1 MTRAI
6 SLFWLDVKLKLK
18 RGWAFR
24 ANFALRLLSSLCFS
38 FLLSV
43 FQFFIYARVE
53 GYPGWSPEQLLL
65 FQALLV
71 LWTGLCDFLFGG
83 VRELIDREVTYG
95 NFDRFFLWPP
105 HPLVSL
111 LTRGSNVYA
120 LGSVLAGVVGVA
132 VMWRRLELAPS
143 ARMLA
148 LGALCFG
155 CGLLLYVALLVVYS
169 ACTLFWIKME
179 RLREVLDRVVFFGSF
194 PADVYF
200 GPGKSALLSCFP
212 LALWVHFPAQA
223 LLNRAPLSALGAAA
237 GSTLLF
243 GAALGFWRR
252 QQRLYTSAGG

>member
-1 MTRAI
+1 
-6 SLFWLDVKLKLK
+6 LK
-18 RGWAFR
+18 RGLAFR
-24 ANFALRLLSSLCFS
+24 ANFLLRVLSSACFS

-43 FQFFIYARVE
+43 LQFFLYAGVQ
-53 GYPGWSPEQLLL
+53 GYPGWSPAQLLL

-95 NFDRFFLWPP
+95 NFDRFLLWPP

-120 LGSVLAGVVGVA
+120 LGSVLAGLIGVA
-132 VMWRRLELAPS
+132 VMWCRLSLAPS
-143 ARMLA
+143 LPMLA

-155 CGLLLYVALLVVYS
+155 CGLLFYLALLVVYS
-169 ACTLFWIKME
+169 ACTLFWVKMD

-200 GPGKSALLSCFP
+200 GPGKSALMACFP
-212 LALWVHFPAQA
+212 LALWVHLPAQA
-223 LLNRAPLSALGAAA
+223 LLGRAPASALGATFV
-237 GSTLLF
+237 SLLIF
-243 GAALGFWRR
+243 ALSLRFWRR